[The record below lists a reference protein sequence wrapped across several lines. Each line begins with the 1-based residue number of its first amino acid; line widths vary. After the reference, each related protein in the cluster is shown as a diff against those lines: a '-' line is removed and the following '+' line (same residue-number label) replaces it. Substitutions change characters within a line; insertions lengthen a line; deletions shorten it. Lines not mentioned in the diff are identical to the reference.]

1 MKNHKKISKFDIT
14 DEVVVIT
21 GGAGLLGKNHAIAI
35 AEIGGIPVIFDKD
48 LKKAK
53 EVSNFIKTKYHIK
66 SISLKVDVTNEKQV
80 RKASYFIRDNFGKI
94 DVLIN
99 NAANN
104 PSVSKNK
111 KIRSQKLENF
121 TLANWDQDINVGL
134 TSAFVCSKV
143 IGPIMVKKKKGVI
156 INISSDLGIIAPDQ
170 RLYRSSKSLD
180 VKPISYSVIK
190 HGMIGLTKYIS
201 TYWSDFGIRSNTLC
215 PGGILSDQPKDFIKN
230 ISKLIPLNRM
240 ANQDEYRSA
249 IQFLASEASSYM
261 NGSSLV
267 IDGGRSVW

>member
-1 MKNHKKISKFDIT
+1 MRKLNTSNKFDIT
-14 DEVVVIT
+14 DNVVVIT

-35 AEIGGIPVIFDKD
+35 AEIGGIPIIFDKD
-48 LKKAK
+48 IKKAK
-53 EVSNFIKTKYHIK
+53 EVSSFIIKKYDIK
-66 SISLKVDVTNEKQV
+66 SLSFKVDVTNEKQV
-80 RKASYFIRDNFGKI
+80 RKASYYIRDYFGKI

-121 TLANWDQDINVGL
+121 TLANWNQDINVGL
-134 TSAFVCSKV
+134 TSAFICSKV

-170 RLYRSSKSLD
+170 RLYRSSQSLD

-201 TYWSDFGIRSNTLC
+201 TYWSEFGIRSNTLC
-215 PGGILSDQPKDFIKN
+215 PGGIINDQPKDFIQK
-230 ISKLIPLNRM
+230 IKKLIPLNRM
-240 ANQDEYRSA
+240 ANQDEYISA
-249 IQFLASEASSYM
+249 IQFLASDASSYM
-261 NGSSLV
+261 NGSSLI